1 MKIAFKTQNPI
12 PVGSQLTVTLSNN
25 FFLDDQF
32 EVTLNG
38 VVVDVQV
45 NRLAFSL
52 TMLNTAGVNRML

>member
-25 FFLDDQF
+25 LFLDDQF

-38 VVVDVQV
+38 VVVDV
-45 NRLAFSL
+45 
-52 TMLNTAGVNRML
+52 